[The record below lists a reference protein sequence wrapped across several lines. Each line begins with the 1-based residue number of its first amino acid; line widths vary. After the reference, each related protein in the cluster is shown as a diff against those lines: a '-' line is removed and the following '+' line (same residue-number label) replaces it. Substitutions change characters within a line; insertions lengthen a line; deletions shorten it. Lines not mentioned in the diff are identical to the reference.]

1 MDQGT
6 LDVELSSLELAA
18 KNARKAGDFKK
29 EKELKDKSE
38 RLLEDAAYAIMRKQ
52 IKAFLK

>member
-1 MDQGT
+1 MDKGS

-18 KNARKAGDFKK
+18 KSARAAGDFKT
-29 EKELKDKSE
+29 EKELRDKSE
-38 RLLEDAAYAIMRKQ
+38 RLIEDAAYAIMRKQ